1 MEMGC
6 FVGTRVYDRP
16 TFVLNDVAER
26 QRQQAELQTSLE
38 AAKRVN
44 GKWITTLSSLADPRV
59 PFALQTANMIDNLKY
74 LGDLAAR
81 NGVVLLIEAINAI
94 DYPNTFVTHVPH
106 AYEIVKSVG
115 SPGVKLMFDTFHAQ
129 IMDGDLIR
137 LMDRTWDQIGFVQ
150 IADNPGRTEPGTGE
164 INYPNVLKHLQAK
177 GYSGLVEFEHTYSKP
192 GKAGEQAVLDSW
204 KQLNA
209 AL

>member
-44 GKWITTLSSLADPRV
+44 GKWITTLSSLANPRV

-137 LMDRTWDQIGFVQ
+137 LMDRTWDE
-150 IADNPGRTEPGTGE
+150 IAFRLPTTPAARN
-164 INYPNVLKHLQAK
+164 LA
-177 GYSGLVEFEHTYSKP
+177 P
-192 GKAGEQAVLDSW
+192 GKSTTPTCSNTCKQRATQAWWS
-204 KQLNA
+204 LNTLIPSLA
-209 AL
+209 KPESRPCSIRGSG